1 MPRRV
6 VDYQVPLNTVGY
18 RPLNGWEYERIPES
32 YSGGAIVKIMA
43 TSEIAHALQM
53 TVKTGST
60 SIQDQGMLTLDA
72 VPGHL
77 PVDTLHQPLT
87 FRAQPGD
94 LIGVSIDELLGAATY
109 LQFICDIE
117 PVVA

>member
-1 MPRRV
+1 MPRLV
-6 VDYQVPLNTVGY
+6 IDHQVPLNTVGY
-18 RPLNGWEYERIPES
+18 RPLTGWEYERIPEG
-32 YSGGAIVKIMA
+32 YAAGAIIKILA
-43 TSEIAHALQM
+43 VGEIAHALAM

-60 SIQDQGMLTLDA
+60 SIMDAGILSLDA

-77 PVDTLHQPLT
+77 PVDTEVQPLT

-94 LIGVSIDELLGAATY
+94 LIGVSVDELLGAATY
-109 LQFICDIE
+109 MQAIVDIE

>member
-6 VDYQVPLNTVGY
+6 IDYQVPLNTVGY
-18 RPLNGWEYERIPES
+18 RPLNGWEYERVPED
-32 YSGGAIVKIMA
+32 YRAGAIVKILA
-43 TSEIAHALQM
+43 SSGIAHALQM

-60 SIQDQGMLTLDA
+60 SIQDQGMITLDA
-72 VPGHL
+72 TAGHM
-77 PVDTLHQPLT
+77 PVDTEVQALT

-94 LIGVSIDELLGAATY
+94 LIGVSIDELLGGATY